1 MSRFGS
7 GALGRVVRSGVGRRR
22 VQTLVIA
29 VATMMAVAS
38 AVVAGSLMVATN
50 APFDHA
56 FARQHG
62 AHLTAEFDPDR
73 VSAAQLAG
81 TRRVE
86 GVTASAGP
94 FPSTTIRPV
103 GPDGGHL
110 PALTLVGRP
119 GPGKDVDE
127 LDLKSGRWARKPGEI
142 VLSAEFSGQFLK
154 LGSTLRS
161 SDAADARSLT
171 VVGFALSAGSSA
183 EVWATP
189 AQVRSLATGDT
200 GLTSQMLYRF
210 DSAGTKSQIADDREK
225 LTAALPKGALVG
237 AQSWLDTKRA
247 ADQGA
252 AATIP
257 FLFAFGVLGI
267 VMSVIIVG
275 SVISGAVGT
284 SLRRIGILKAIGF
297 TPGEVVRAYVAQA
310 LIPAAAGIALG
321 VVLGNLLAVPL
332 LADTESV
339 YGTVSLSVA
348 WWVDVV
354 VPACALLVVGI
365 AALVPALRAGRLRTV
380 EAIAVGR
387 APRTARGQWAHR
399 AAGRLPLPRPVT
411 YGLASPFAH
420 PVRALAMV
428 LAVTFGTVAATFA
441 VGLTQSLNA
450 VAGAQ
455 DPENRAD
462 VTAISGGPDS
472 GPGPRPMEQKPKP
485 PAAGSERAPAAAG
498 ANQGQSSADPDKV
511 RAAIAAQP
519 GTASYYGTAMGD
531 ARVSGVSGTVRAM
544 LYQGDSR
551 PGSYEMIHGH
561 WLSGRGQVVVPTR
574 FLERAGT
581 RIGETVRVTFEKETV
596 SLRIVG
602 EAFDTSDD
610 GMRVHADLDSFA
622 KAQPEVFHIEVE
634 PGISPADY
642 ACLRGGPRSAQLR
655 RPRHPRARP
664 RPGRV
669 QGTRHVTAP
678 DGGART
684 RLGGRDRCRRR
695 ADRRPGRVRAARLRA
710 AGHGRSRGHRPAAL
724 GPRCVRPPAT
734 AAARPGRRARRPVG
748 RDGPGGMGRP
758 GPHGHSAAHRVTG
771 GRGATPGVAALG
783 FAASQA
789 AAEGRGSVPRAAA
802 GPAAACVLAP
812 EQTEGPSSLDLESVR
827 KNIAEGEAGVPLT
840 LRVSRLPLPLP
851 GSLMAP
857 PRLKSSAP
865 PVPRDHEEEAG
876 AQPARR
882 CGDEP
887 FIGPYGGG
895 FPA

>member
-73 VSAAQLAG
+73 VSAAQLAS
-81 TRRVE
+81 TRRLE

-127 LDLKSGRWARKPGEI
+127 LDLKSGRWARRPGEI

-171 VVGFALSAGSSA
+171 VVGFALSAGGSA

-472 GPGPRPMEQKPKP
+472 GPGPRPVEQKPKP

-574 FLERAGT
+574 FLERTGT

-622 KAQPEVFHIEVE
+622 EAQPEVFHIEVE

-642 ACLRGGPRSAQLR
+642 AQKLSQAVEP
-655 RPRHPRARP
+655 
-664 RPGRV
+664 
-669 QGTRHVTAP
+669 
-678 DGGART
+678 
-684 RLGGRDRCRRR
+684 LGGDAFAESSPEGENMIVLLEAMAALLTLMLVSVAGLGVLNSVVLDTRE
-695 ADRRPGRVRAARLRA
+695 RVHDLGVCKALGMSPRQTVGLVLASVAGIGVVGGLIGVPAGFALHGYVLPVMGEA
-710 AGHGRSRGHRPAAL
+710 AGTGLPPSVLDVYDLPQLLLLGLAGVLVALLGATVPAGWAAK
-724 GPRCVRPPAT
+724 VRTAT
-734 AAARPGRRARRPVG
+734 ALR
-748 RDGPGGMGRP
+748 
-758 GPHGHSAAHRVTG
+758 
-771 GRGATPGVAALG
+771 
-783 FAASQA
+783 
-789 AAEGRGSVPRAAA
+789 
-802 GPAAACVLAP
+802 
-812 EQTEGPSSLDLESVR
+812 TE
-827 KNIAEGEAGVPLT
+827 
-840 LRVSRLPLPLP
+840 
-851 GSLMAP
+851 
-857 PRLKSSAP
+857 
-865 PVPRDHEEEAG
+865 
-876 AQPARR
+876 
-882 CGDEP
+882 
-887 FIGPYGGG
+887 
-895 FPA
+895 